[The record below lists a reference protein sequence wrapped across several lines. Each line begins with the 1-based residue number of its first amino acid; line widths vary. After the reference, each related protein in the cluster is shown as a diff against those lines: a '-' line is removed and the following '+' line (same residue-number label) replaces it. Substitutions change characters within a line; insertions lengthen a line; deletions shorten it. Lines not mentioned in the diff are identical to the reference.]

1 MREDGVQRRP
11 LERSGERRDVTGRWV
26 ALVLDGLA
34 REHPIQRLIVKLE
47 CRGEAAVFYLR
58 FL

>member
-26 ALVLDGLA
+26 ALVLDGLDVFMVISKWGFGHFLMK
-34 REHPIQRLIVKLE
+34 REAPH
-47 CRGEAAVFYLR
+47 F
-58 FL
+58 